1 MNPGIDETPRA
12 VLDRPARG
20 VFAPVKVH
28 PDSQIRQLAATTPLS
43 SIRSRKPSFV
53 GALAQRELRAENRP
67 ESRPQFT
74 LGAVWPHP
82 VNVICAGGRWRVAN
96 PSGAGPPSTP
106 RRGQLISGYASATA
120 PAMGCG
126 RTRRI
131 SPNTRMPSCRA
142 HLLKEGLRHLWASP
156 LIVETSP

>member
-1 MNPGIDETPRA
+1 LRPSRSTLIAKCASWRQPPRCLRSAA
-12 VLDRPARG
+12 VNRRSS
-20 VFAPVKVH
+20 APV
-28 PDSQIRQLAATTPLS
+28 
-43 SIRSRKPSFV
+43 
-53 GALAQRELRAENRP
+53 AQRELRAENRP

-142 HLLKEGLRHLWASP
+142 HLLKEGLRHLFSVKGEESKQALDR
-156 LIVETSP
+156 LIF

>member
-28 PDSQIRQLAATTPLS
+28 PDSQMRQLAATTPLS

-53 GALAQRELRAENRP
+53 
-67 ESRPQFT
+67 
-74 LGAVWPHP
+74 GAVWPHP

-142 HLLKEGLRHLWASP
+142 HLLKEGLRHLFSVKGEESKQALDR
-156 LIVETSP
+156 LIF